1 MLFLPQFYKI
11 ANQNNWPS
19 FHPTFHLKLWI
30 ILQLFGSKQP
40 IVWLSM
46 QLLLIIFFLLPQKSI
61 YFSLPMYLSLQP
73 AKVLRTKM
81 QMDFQCFSQLCID
94 SLPRIFSTGQMKR
107 KLDHMPISNGHQAFK
122 KPKIQRNSKHFCI
135 FFHLFIYTKWYWIIR
150 SKANFDIQKQLCF
163 IQNTN
168 QTL

>member
-1 MLFLPQFYKI
+1 MLFLPQVYKI
-11 ANQNNWPS
+11 PNQNNWPC
-19 FHPTFHLKLWI
+19 FHPTFCLKLSI

-61 YFSLPMYLSLQP
+61 YFFFQCISLSLQP

-107 KLDHMPISNGHQAFK
+107 KLDHMRISNGHQAFK
-122 KPKIQRNSKHFCI
+122 KPKIQRNNKHFSI
-135 FFHLFIYTKWYWIIR
+135 ISYSITKNNY
-150 SKANFDIQKQLCF
+150 
-163 IQNTN
+163 
-168 QTL
+168 

>member
-61 YFSLPMYLSLQP
+61 YFSSNVSLSLSP
-73 AKVLRTKM
+73 ARQGFKNKNADGFPVFFAVVYWFSPADFLYGTNEAKTRPHADFKWSSGVQKTQDTK
-81 QMDFQCFSQLCID
+81 
-94 SLPRIFSTGQMKR
+94 K
-107 KLDHMPISNGHQAFK
+107 
-122 KPKIQRNSKHFCI
+122 
-135 FFHLFIYTKWYWIIR
+135 
-150 SKANFDIQKQLCF
+150 
-163 IQNTN
+163 
-168 QTL
+168 